1 MKKQT
6 LLFTGDIVYLFLIHI
21 QRQLWKNHK
30 KSLRELAENRIEPI
44 RSSVD
49 EQRARDIKH
58 DAMIFGAGV
67 WHHARRMKPS
77 KRWSGAYL
85 LVIE

>member
-1 MKKQT
+1 M
-6 LLFTGDIVYLFLIHI
+6 
-21 QRQLWKNHK
+21 
-30 KSLRELAENRIEPI
+30 
-44 RSSVD
+44 D

-67 WHHARRMKPS
+67 WHHAQRMKPS

-85 LVIE
+85 LVIELGQLPVKRLIQELQYSAYSAAYSATCRTFS